1 MIIKGKTKFL
11 KKKTKKK
18 NNNKVSTHSISSK
31 MITFTTL
38 TLIIFVIVIGQI
50 SYLISKKELISSY
63 EELLYNK
70 AIDSANLVNERIKS
84 YTYSIETLGNVDI
97 LGNPEIPM
105 KEKFKTLDL
114 EKGRLKLSTIG
125 ISDRQGNLYLS
136 DGKQLDIYEE
146 EYFMKAY
153 LGKTF
158 FSEPMIN
165 PATNK
170 AEIIIAAPLKYEQVH
185 VGVVVA
191 SISAQELY
199 KVASE
204 ITFGEGGHAYILNET
219 ADIIAHPT
227 VVGSATVSN
236 GSSRV
241 VTFGGLKDRVSSS
254 SVEEVATMEQ
264 MIKDGIPSIG
274 KYEQDGK
281 ITHIGFSPISS
292 KNWTLI
298 VSIDEAEILKGLNSL
313 KTTLI
318 TTMGLALAIGII
330 FSLTFGRSLAKPIAK
345 ITNYAV
351 ALSQLDFS
359 LDIESKLIKRKDEI
373 GKMAQSLQLITDN
386 MRNFATEVL
395 ESSHQVASSSEE
407 LAAISEESTATA
419 TNIAEISGEVAE
431 ASQAQLNE
439 ISNITSSIKEISNQ
453 VDQMAKE
460 TKNAESLGKRVIDS
474 TKIGRE
480 KIEDVI
486 SQMENIKDSTSTVR
500 SSLDNVNTSSKE
512 MNKML
517 DLIQEI
523 AEQTNLLALNAAI
536 EAARAGEYGRGFA
549 VVADEI
555 RKLAEETK
563 KSAEE
568 IYLILV
574 NNNTLIDYVNE
585 KMDTTNKE
593 VEVGITRV
601 KEAEEGFNE
610 IANLIINIAESI
622 NKVVQS
628 TNSIDNNVDS
638 VANAAISIENMSKDI
653 ASMIQNSSA
662 ATEEQM
668 ASMEEISSSTESLAS
683 LAEELQ
689 MLLDNI
695 KLEMNTKN

>member
-204 ITFGEGGHAYILNET
+204 ITFGDGGHAYILNET

-264 MIKDGIPSIG
+264 MIKDGIPGIG
-274 KYEQDGK
+274 KYEQNGK

-330 FSLTFGRSLAKPIAK
+330 FSLIFGRSLAKPIAK

-359 LDIESKLIKRKDEI
+359 VDVESKLIKRKDEI

-460 TKNAESLGKRVIDS
+460 TKNAESLGRKVIDS

-536 EAARAGEYGRGFA
+536 EAARAGEQGRGFA
-549 VVADEI
+549 VVAQEV
-555 RKLAEETK
+555 RKLAEETRE
-563 KSAEE
+563 SVD
-568 IYLILV
+568 IIR
-574 NNNTLIDYVNE
+574 TL
-585 KMDTTNKE
+585 
-593 VEVGITRV
+593 
-601 KEAEEGFNE
+601 
-610 IANLIINIAESI
+610 
-622 NKVVQS
+622 
-628 TNSIDNNVDS
+628 
-638 VANAAISIENMSKDI
+638 
-653 ASMIQNSSA
+653 
-662 ATEEQM
+662 
-668 ASMEEISSSTESLAS
+668 MEEIEEVVGEIAPSLNSISEELLANNENVKSISNSSLKEKEAMNSISASLEHISQISSGLVKSVESL
-683 LAEELQ
+683 
-689 MLLDNI
+689 
-695 KLEMNTKN
+695 TVRF